1 MTFREC
7 GKVSFP
13 TGKLT
18 FLKCGKRSQKTLLY
32 VCEFHVLRPKVTG
45 KDAIRMRII
54 VLFKR
59 QFAIRAKCSFPL
71 GETHVF
77 RAQKTASENRAFCG
91 SNAPRFGE
99 NVNFQKQRETGCKR
113 LISEPRSVSFGAP
126 QGHPPP
132 SDFDEQCP
140 LAALW
145 GGGFEGTA
153 FAGR

>member
-1 MTFREC
+1 M
-7 GKVSFP
+7 
-13 TGKLT
+13 
-18 FLKCGKRSQKTLLY
+18 
-32 VCEFHVLRPKVTG
+32 
-45 KDAIRMRII
+45 
-54 VLFKR
+54 
-59 QFAIRAKCSFPL
+59 QFSP

-132 SDFDEQCP
+132 WRLDETFG
-140 LAALW
+140 LAALRPRTL
-145 GGGFEGTA
+145 EGQGVHPACFLDRLGNENDQLGCHFWITFGSQRESKMIHHTLRDPLVCAA
-153 FAGR
+153 FTHLGTYAAHSRGSGVVVCIMS